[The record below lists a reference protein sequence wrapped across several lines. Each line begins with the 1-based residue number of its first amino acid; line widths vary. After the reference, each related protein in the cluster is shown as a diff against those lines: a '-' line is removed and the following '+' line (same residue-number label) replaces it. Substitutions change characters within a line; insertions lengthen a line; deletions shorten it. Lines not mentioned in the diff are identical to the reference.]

1 MPPEGVSAF
10 ITLGGLVQI
19 IDNKYRLFGVVN
31 LIDLVVVFAVLA
43 GGFAVYRVLSPTTP
57 VAVTKDTKAITYTV
71 FCPAVRNATA
81 DQIKVGDQ
89 IYKTTGKS
97 IGKVT
102 AVKIVPTPGD
112 VLDPA
117 TGKIVGYQSTFA
129 TDVYITA
136 VAQGQPTATGVTVGD
151 IQLHGNQPMPIMTS
165 TFQCDT
171 ANIADLKIAGE

>member
-1 MPPEGVSAF
+1 M
-10 ITLGGLVQI
+10 QI

-57 VAVTKDTKAITYTV
+57 VAVTKDTKAITFTV
-71 FCPAVRNATA
+71 FCPAARNVDAS
-81 DQIKVGDQ
+81 QIEVGDL

-102 AVKIVPTPGD
+102 AVKIVPSPGD
-112 VLDPA
+112 VWDPT
-117 TGKIVGYQSTFA
+117 TGKIVGYQSSFA
-129 TDVYITA
+129 TDVYITV
-136 VAQGQPTATGVTVGD
+136 VAQGQPTSTGVTVGD

>member
-1 MPPEGVSAF
+1 M
-10 ITLGGLVQI
+10 QI

-43 GGFAVYRVLSPTTP
+43 GGFAVYRVLAPTSPSVT
-57 VAVTKDTKAITYTV
+57 VTKDTKAITYTV
-71 FCPAVRNATA
+71 FCPAVRNVTA
-81 DQIKVGDQ
+81 SQVKVGDL

-102 AVKIVPTPGD
+102 AVKVVPTPGE
-112 VLDPA
+112 VWDPIA
-117 TGKIVGYQSTFA
+117 RKILPYQSTYLS
-129 TDVYITA
+129 DVYITA
-136 VAQGQPTATGVTVGD
+136 VAQGQPTGTGVTVGD